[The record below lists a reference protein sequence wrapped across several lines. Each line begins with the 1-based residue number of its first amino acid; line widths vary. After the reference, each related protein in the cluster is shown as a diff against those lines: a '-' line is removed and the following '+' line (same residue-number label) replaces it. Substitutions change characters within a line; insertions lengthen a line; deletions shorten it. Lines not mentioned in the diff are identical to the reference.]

1 MFITQ
6 LTSVPLRL
14 LVFLFNDPAATDI
27 YSLSLH
33 DPPPIFFGC
42 FSRLQKRE
50 QTPLTWR
57 TPLHSRRAHK
67 ISTLRATP
75 SRSEDHTSELQSQSN
90 LVCRLL
96 LSKKTQ
102 PPAAGLQTHRRS
114 LSRRSPRH

>member
-75 SRSEDHTSELQSQSN
+75 SWALMRQAALNTSSPWATATTRNRCTARPSKRHCSAIEIGRAS
-90 LVCRLL
+90 CRE
-96 LSKKTQ
+96 
-102 PPAAGLQTHRRS
+102 R
-114 LSRRSPRH
+114 